1 MFDRLYQ
8 YSTDNK
14 IIYSDQF
21 GFQTGDST
29 ERAIAQLV
37 DQILES
43 HEYNKYT
50 LGVFIHLPKASDT
63 VDCSVFLKN
72 RNYMV

>member
-8 YSTDNK
+8 YSTENK

-50 LGVFIHLPKASDT
+50 LGVFIHLPKASYT